1 LVLLTVSP
9 GSQLKLVLVLV
20 ESAVEWLGVWES
32 LSSSD
37 ELYHLSAFH
46 DFNGLSLVFGVGGQ
60 EGCSYDFV

>member
-1 LVLLTVSP
+1 
-9 GSQLKLVLVLV
+9 LKLVLVLV